1 MVACKDSCLL
11 KNFPRQQLESN
22 YFIDFFV
29 VWDNYI
35 FRYIARELLFFKRE
49 LNSYNKDMENR
60 KAVNFSIRPS
70 IQCVENTS
78 KFSFPC
84 NIFDRR
90 YFIVQL

>member
-1 MVACKDSCLL
+1 MPRK
-11 KNFPRQQLESN
+11 FPQQQFRSN
-22 YFIDFFV
+22 YFIGFRSLGQLHFV
-29 VWDNYI
+29 LYCKK
-35 FRYIARELLFFKRE
+35 ELFFFERE

-90 YFIVQL
+90 YFYSPALT